1 MNLNKYIGD
10 RKFYRT
16 VLKVSVPMMIQNGI
30 TNFVNLLDNIMVGS
44 LSMEAMSGVSIV
56 NQFIFVF
63 NLMIFGAIS
72 AAGIF
77 TAQYHGIGN
86 REGERDTFR
95 FKMIINVVAGILGIA
110 VFALFDDMLISGFL
124 HEGSAE
130 GDLTQAL
137 AHGKE
142 YLGIILIGLLPY
154 SVSQAYAS
162 TMRETGETFMPMI
175 ASIVAV
181 ATNFILNL
189 VLIFGLLGL
198 PALGVSGAAIA
209 TTVSRYAELAVLIL
223 WGHSH
228 TQKCGFLVG
237 AFRSLAIPRHLV
249 GQITVKG
256 FPLMANEF
264 FWSLSVTMRN
274 QCYSVHGLDVVAA
287 QNISSTIFNVFN
299 VVYMSLGVSVS
310 IIVGNLLGAGKLE
323 EARDSDR
330 KLIAFSTACGVLI
343 GMLMAVTSPLFPRIY
358 EATDAARSLA
368 TYMMIV
374 SAITMPFCS
383 YANAAYF
390 TLRSGGKVSV
400 TLLFDSVF
408 MWVIVMPLAFGL
420 SLARNAVD
428 IRTMYAVCSATEML
442 KALFGY
448 ILLRRGTWVRQLVT
462 AEGGMARRENNSK

>member
-1 MNLNKYIGD
+1 MNLKKYIGD
-10 RKFYRT
+10 KKFYRA
-16 VLKVSVPMMIQNGI
+16 VLAVSVPMMIQNGI

-86 REGERDTFR
+86 REGERNTFR
-95 FKMIINVVAGILGIA
+95 FKMIINVIATLIGIL
-110 VFALFDDMLISGFL
+110 VFVLLDEALISTFL

-130 GDLTQAL
+130 GDLAL
-137 AHGKE
+137 TLSYGKE
-142 YLGIILIGLLPY
+142 YLWVMLIGLLPY

-162 TMRETGETFMPMI
+162 TLRETGETFMPMI
-175 ASIVAV
+175 ASVVAV

-189 VLIFGLLGL
+189 VLIFGLLGF
-198 PALGVSGAAIA
+198 PALGVTGAAIA
-209 TTVSRYAELAVLIL
+209 TVTSRFAELAVLLL
-223 WGHSH
+223 WGHTH
-228 TQKCGFLVG
+228 TEKCGFLIG
-237 AFRSLAIPRHLV
+237 AYRSMYIPRALV
-249 GQITVKG
+249 AQITVKG
-256 FPLMANEF
+256 LPLMFNEL

-299 VVYMSLGVSVS
+299 VVYMALGVSVS

-323 EARDSDR
+323 EAKDADR
-330 KLIAFSTACGVLI
+330 KLLVFSTSCGVLI
-343 GMLMAVTSPLFPRIY
+343 GILMASFSPLFPQLY
-358 EATDAARSLA
+358 DATDAARVLA
-368 TYMMIV
+368 TYMIVV
-374 SAITMPFCS
+374 SAMTMPFCS

-408 MWVIVMPLAFGL
+408 MWVVVIPIAFGL
-420 SLARNAVD
+420 SLAKDVVD
-428 IRTMYAVCSATEML
+428 IRAMFAICSATEII
-442 KALFGY
+442 KALFGFV
-448 ILLRRGTWVRQLVT
+448 LLSRGSWVRQLVSDGKT
-462 AEGGMARRENNSK
+462 TSEPSTEE